1 MQQLWVEI
9 RTAKKGQKTR
19 TQKETEILTRN
30 LRLNL
35 TWRLEMT
42 TMQDRAMMRM
52 MMTTTT
58 RMTKVR
64 RKTKMMTTMLFR
76 QESC

>member
-42 TMQDRAMMRM
+42 TMQDRAMMTM
-52 MMTTTT
+52 TMTTTT

>member
-52 MMTTTT
+52 MMMTTT